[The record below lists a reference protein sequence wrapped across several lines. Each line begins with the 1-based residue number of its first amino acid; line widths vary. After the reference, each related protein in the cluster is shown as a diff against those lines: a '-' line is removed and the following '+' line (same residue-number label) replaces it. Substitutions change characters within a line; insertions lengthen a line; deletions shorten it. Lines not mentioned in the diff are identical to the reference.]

1 MMAMEAIVLAGGK
14 EKRALMKLENK
25 TLLSYVLEALL
36 TSRRI
41 DRILVIG
48 DDLPLPQSERIVSLP
63 EGRDFIDNLLRGI
76 EKCKGEYVL
85 VSSADLPFLTPSVID
100 KFIEKALPMK
110 ADFAYPTVSKEVFQE
125 KAPEIDK
132 TFVTLKEGKFA
143 GGNVV
148 LLSREFV
155 LKRREV
161 IEKAY
166 EVRKSPL
173 KIAFFLGFEFFLRF
187 LLQQIGIPAL
197 PLYQV
202 ERLMSRAL
210 KGNIRSVLV
219 DFPHL
224 SADID
229 DEKDLKWAMERMKYT
244 PPILE

>member
-1 MMAMEAIVLAGGK
+1 
-14 EKRALMKLENK
+14 
-25 TLLSYVLEALL
+25 
-36 TSRRI
+36 
-41 DRILVIG
+41 
-48 DDLPLPQSERIVSLP
+48 
-63 EGRDFIDNLLRGI
+63 
-76 EKCKGEYVL
+76 
-85 VSSADLPFLTPSVID
+85 
-100 KFIEKALPMK
+100 
-110 ADFAYPTVSKEVFQE
+110 
-125 KAPEIDK
+125 
-132 TFVTLKEGKFA
+132 
-143 GGNVV
+143 
-148 LLSREFV
+148 
-155 LKRREV
+155 V

-224 SADID
+224 SADVD